1 MNTPTAFFIT
11 FTSIVIIFYSS
22 TVFAN
27 NLLAK
32 SPLDK
37 STTDLISSNNNGEAI
52 CYSPLYHNVSYQ
64 EVLELTFQPPK
75 QTFSYGPAPAQFA
88 ELRIPNQP
96 APPSGHPLV
105 IFIHGGCWLNAYSV
119 DHTSA
124 FSSALASTG
133 YAVVSLEYRRIG
145 DDGGGWPGSYE
156 DVLSGIKSVLELEQS
171 TYNSN
176 NVAIVGH
183 SAGGHLALL
192 AGAALKQIP
201 SIKSVIGLAA
211 ITDLPSYAKGNNS
224 CQQATP
230 QFMGGKPEDK
240 PEAYGQANPTEADLH
255 PQSRLIQGTAD
266 TIVGLNQTLDEVTV
280 HRIEGAG
287 HFDMIHPY
295 TNSFQ
300 TLLKQLA
307 ADL

>member
-1 MNTPTAFFIT
+1 MYTPKAFFIT
-11 FTSIVIIFYSS
+11 LISLTISLCSS
-22 TVFAN
+22 KIYAN
-27 NLLAK
+27 NLQ
-32 SPLDK
+32 DK
-37 STTDLISSNNNGEAI
+37 STADLISSDNKGEAI

-64 EVLELTFQPPK
+64 EVLELTSQPSS
-75 QTFSYGPAPAQFA
+75 QTFSYGPAETQFA
-88 ELRIPNQP
+88 ELRVPTQP
-96 APPSGHPLV
+96 APPSGHPLL
-105 IFIHGGCWLNAYSV
+105 IFIHGGCWLNAYDV

-145 DDGGGWPGSYE
+145 DEGGGWPGSYE
-156 DVLSGIKSVLELEQS
+156 DVLSGIKAALELEQAP
-171 TYNSN
+171 YNN
-176 NVAIVGH
+176 NKVAIVGH

-192 AGAALKQIP
+192 AGAALKQNA

-230 QFMGGKPEDK
+230 KFIGGSPEDK
-240 PEAYGQANPTEADLH
+240 PKAYRQANPAEADLH
-255 PQSRLIQGTAD
+255 PQTKLIQGTAD

-295 TNSFQ
+295 TSSFQ

>member
-1 MNTPTAFFIT
+1 MKRLKVSFIT
-11 FTSIVIIFYSS
+11 LTSIFISFPSN
-22 TVFAN
+22 TVFA
-27 NLLAK
+27 K
-32 SPLDK
+32 SLLDK
-37 STTDLISSNNNGEAI
+37 STTDLLSSNNKDEAI
-52 CYSPLYHNVSYQ
+52 CYSPLYHNVSYP
-64 EVLELTFQPPK
+64 EVLELTPQPPE
-75 QTFSYGPAPAQFA
+75 QTFAYGPAPTQFA
-88 ELRIPNQP
+88 ELRVPKQP

-105 IFIHGGCWLNAYSV
+105 IFIHGGCWLNAYGV

-133 YAVVSLEYRRIG
+133 YAVVSLEYRRI
-145 DDGGGWPGSYE
+145 DDEGGGWPGSYE
-156 DVLSGIKSVLELEQS
+156 DVLRGIKVALELKQAP
-171 TYNSN
+171 YNNN

-192 AGAALKQIP
+192 AGAALKQNP

-211 ITDLPSYAKGNNS
+211 ITDLPAYARGNNS

-230 QFMGGKPEDK
+230 KFIGGSPEDK
-240 PEAYGQANPTEADLH
+240 PKAYSQANPAEADLH
-255 PQSRLIQGTAD
+255 PRTRLIQGTAD
-266 TIVGLNQTLDEVTV
+266 TIVGLDQTLHQATV
-280 HRIEGAG
+280 HRIEGGG

-295 TNSFQ
+295 TSSFQ